1 MKWLVRGFFVIT
13 VLAGVIV
20 IGGVFL
26 PSRAHVERSM
36 AVDRPPAT
44 VFTLLSSLKT
54 FHDWSPWAALEPDA
68 IFAFDGPEFGPGAR
82 YQWAGDSIGQAAMT
96 VTGAEPYSF
105 VEARIDLGARG
116 RARMRFDVEAKPGGS
131 QVRWS
136 YDADFGLD
144 LIGRYVGR
152 SFDARIG
159 RELEAGLI
167 RLKAYAER
175 LPGADFADADAEIVE
190 VAPVPVVAAGRQVR
204 GGAAELEAAFA
215 MALAEVRRFMAD
227 NGLPEAGPPA
237 VVTQRWEPPLWVFE
251 AAVPYSGAPLE
262 IEAGDIRFDELPG
275 GRALRGVH
283 HGPSA
288 GVAPLGAKLE
298 AYLRAHRLTRAG
310 PSWELRVTEREGVA
324 PEDQI
329 TELYIPVE

>member
-54 FHDWSPWAALEPDA
+54 FHDWSPWAAEEPDA
-68 IFAFDGPEFGPGAR
+68 IFAFQGPDFGSGAR

-96 VTGAEPYSF
+96 ITGAEPYTF
-105 VEARIDLGARG
+105 VETRLDLGPRG
-116 RARMRFDVEAKPGGS
+116 RARMRFGVEAKPGGS
-131 QVRWS
+131 VVTWS
-136 YDADFGLD
+136 YDAEFGLD

-159 RELEAGLI
+159 PQLESGLL

-175 LPGADFADADAEIVE
+175 LPGADFADAQAEIVE
-190 VAPVPVVAAGRQVR
+190 IPPVPVVTAARQVR

-215 MALAEVRRFMAD
+215 TALAEVRRFMAD
-227 NGLPEAGPPA
+227 NGLPEAGPPV

-251 AAVPYSGAPLE
+251 AAVPYAGEPLE
-262 IEAGDIRFDELPG
+262 IEGGEIRFDALPG
-275 GRALRGVH
+275 GRVLRGVH
-283 HGPSA
+283 HGPA
-288 GVAPLGAKLE
+288 EGVAPLGAKLD
-298 AYLRAHRLTRAG
+298 AYLRAHRLVRAG
-310 PSWELRVTEREGVA
+310 PSWEVRVTERGGVA
-324 PEDQI
+324 PEEQI